1 MKKRIISVVLM
12 LVMLFT
18 MGGCGKKT
26 VSAGELLEKAYENSK
41 SVTNMTAKYTMQM
54 DMSSAG
60 QSISS
65 TTTGDITA
73 FTDPYKVKMNM
84 TMDMGELGSQD
95 MEMYMAAEG
104 ENYYT
109 YTGMS
114 GVWYKQSMDKE
125 LFEKSLNSYNSELYL
140 ESFVKSKD
148 SFTFT
153 ETTENDKELYQ
164 ITGTLSG
171 EALADMVNSTDI
183 LSQMESFGIDSSLYE
198 DLEDLNIT
206 LYLDKESC
214 SFYKMSLDMT
224 KMMQEMMSKAMDS
237 ISDTVNGDDAAANA
251 SANVDISKCV
261 MEMEY
266 TGYNNAEDFEIPE
279 EALNAEELDLSGLND
294 TTVQ

>member
-1 MKKRIISVVLM
+1 MKKRITGVILI

-18 MGGCGKKT
+18 MGGCGKKS
-26 VSAGELLEKAYENSK
+26 VSAGDLLEKAYENSK
-41 SVTNMTAKYTMQM
+41 AVTNMTAKYSMQL

-60 QSISS
+60 ESISS
-65 TTTGDITA
+65 ATTGDITA
-73 FTDPYKVKMNM
+73 FADPYKVKMNI

-114 GVWYKQSMDKE
+114 GIWYKQSLDKE
-125 LFEKSLNSYNSELYL
+125 LFEKSLNSYKSELYL
-140 ESFVKSKD
+140 GSFVKSKD

-153 ETTENDKELYQ
+153 ETTENDKDLYQ
-164 ITGTLSG
+164 ITGTLNG
-171 EALADMVNSTDI
+171 EALADMINSTDI
-183 LSQMESFGIDSSLYE
+183 MSQMESFGIDESLYK
-198 DLEDLNIT
+198 DLADLNVT

-224 KMMQEMMSKAMDS
+224 KMMQEVMSKTMDS

-251 SANVDISKCV
+251 TANVDISKCV
-261 MEMEY
+261 MEIEY